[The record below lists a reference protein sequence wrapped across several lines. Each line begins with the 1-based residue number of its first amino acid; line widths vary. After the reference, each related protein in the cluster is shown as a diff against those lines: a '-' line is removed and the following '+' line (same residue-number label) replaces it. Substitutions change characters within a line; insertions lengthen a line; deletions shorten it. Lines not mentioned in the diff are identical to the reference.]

1 MRAEITEDQI
11 TELMRAIP
19 RAEEVDR
26 LRGEVEK
33 LTRERDEARADVDR
47 LRGDREKMLLDER
60 DFVRK
65 HRAEIERLTR
75 ERDEARD
82 VVARQRA
89 RRKLR
94 LLEMKP

>member
-1 MRAEITEDQI
+1 MWQA
-11 TELMRAIP
+11 L
-19 RAEEVDR
+19 V
-26 LRGEVEK
+26 
-33 LTRERDEARADVDR
+33 RERDEALADVDR